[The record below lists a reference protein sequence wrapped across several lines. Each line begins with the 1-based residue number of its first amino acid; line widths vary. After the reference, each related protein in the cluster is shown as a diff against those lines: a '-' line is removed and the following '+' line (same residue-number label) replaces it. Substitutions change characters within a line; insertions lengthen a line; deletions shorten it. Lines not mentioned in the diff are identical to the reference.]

1 MHCFSLQTKFHTC
14 VTDSSKAQALR
25 VGLCTLH
32 QREGP
37 ESQRKSRM
45 QKKKKKNAE
54 DAGMSDIRAIG
65 LNYYCYM
72 CDRDVMH

>member
-14 VTDSSKAQALR
+14 VTDSSKGQALR
-25 VGLCTLH
+25 VGLYTLH
-32 QREGP
+32 QREDP
-37 ESQRKSRM
+37 ESQRKNRM
-45 QKKKKKNAE
+45 QKKKNAE

-65 LNYYCYM
+65 LNYYCYYM